1 MVTDYYFGMN
11 LLWWFLWVVLIFWI
25 FVIPYDIPGQ
35 RNRKNSPLDILKRR
49 LASGE
54 IKLEE
59 YNQKKAI
66 LEDDIIFH
74 NKH

>member
-1 MVTDYYFGMN
+1 MVTDTYYGMN

-54 IKLEE
+54 IKLDE
-59 YNQKKAI
+59 YNLKKELI
-66 LEDDIIFH
+66 EKD
-74 NKH
+74 K